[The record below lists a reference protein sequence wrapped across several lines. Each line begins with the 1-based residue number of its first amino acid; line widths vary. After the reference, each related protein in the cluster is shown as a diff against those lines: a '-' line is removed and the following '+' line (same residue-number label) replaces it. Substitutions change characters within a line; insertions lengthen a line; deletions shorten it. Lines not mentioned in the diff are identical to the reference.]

1 MTPPCLTQIFMSASS
16 PALSRHFLDL
26 AMVSPLMQGLLVQVL
41 QPVQP
46 DQLMVVVVTDRD
58 LRSEEEEDEV
68 EDGQAGLVVALPQ
81 LI

>member
-1 MTPPCLTQIFMSASS
+1 
-16 PALSRHFLDL
+16 
-26 AMVSPLMQGLLVQVL
+26 MVSPLMQGLLVQVL

-58 LRSEEEEDEV
+58 LRREEEDEV

>member
-1 MTPPCLTQIFMSASS
+1 MSASS

-58 LRSEEEEDEV
+58 LRSEEEDDV

>member
-1 MTPPCLTQIFMSASS
+1 MSASS

>member
-1 MTPPCLTQIFMSASS
+1 
-16 PALSRHFLDL
+16 
-26 AMVSPLMQGLLVQVL
+26 MVSPLMQGLLVQVL

-81 LI
+81 LIWVADNY

>member
-1 MTPPCLTQIFMSASS
+1 
-16 PALSRHFLDL
+16 
-26 AMVSPLMQGLLVQVL
+26 MVSPLMQGLLVQVL

>member
-1 MTPPCLTQIFMSASS
+1 MSASS

-26 AMVSPLMQGLLVQVL
+26 AMVSPLMQGLLVQVP

>member
-1 MTPPCLTQIFMSASS
+1 
-16 PALSRHFLDL
+16 
-26 AMVSPLMQGLLVQVL
+26 MVSPLMQGLLVQVL

-46 DQLMVVVVTDRD
+46 DQLMVVVTDRD

>member
-1 MTPPCLTQIFMSASS
+1 MSASS

-58 LRSEEEEDEV
+58 LRREEEDEV

>member
-1 MTPPCLTQIFMSASS
+1 MSASS
-16 PALSRHFLDL
+16 PVSVSRHFLDL

-68 EDGQAGLVVALPQ
+68 GGQAGLVVAVPQ